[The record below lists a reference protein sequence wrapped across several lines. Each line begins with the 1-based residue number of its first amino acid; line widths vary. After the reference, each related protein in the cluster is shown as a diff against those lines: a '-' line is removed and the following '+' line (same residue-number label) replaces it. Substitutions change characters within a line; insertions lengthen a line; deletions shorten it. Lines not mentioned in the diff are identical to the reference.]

1 MDELSYIL
9 NEITGADLKE
19 TQSDQGDNTGE
30 EGERH
35 RDLMQKLV
43 QTMQGLIKAGK
54 TPVIVLDGL
63 DKVKRKNKLEK
74 VKQCSLTHN
83 LGENYVNNL

>member
-9 NEITGADLKE
+9 NEITGAELKE
-19 TQSDQGDNTGE
+19 TQSDQGDRIGE

-43 QTMQGLIKAGK
+43 LIMQGLVQAGK

-74 VKQCSLTHN
+74 VKQCS
-83 LGENYVNNL
+83 

>member
-1 MDELSYIL
+1 MS
-9 NEITGADLKE
+9 EITGADLKE
-19 TQSDQGDNTGE
+19 TQSDQGDRIGE

-43 QTMQGLIKAGK
+43 QTMQGLVQAGK

-74 VKQCSLTHN
+74 VSSVH
-83 LGENYVNNL
+83 

>member
-9 NEITGADLKE
+9 SEITGADLKE
-19 TQSDQGDNTGE
+19 TQSDQGDHIGE

-74 VKQCSLTHN
+74 VRSVH
-83 LGENYVNNL
+83 

>member
-9 NEITGADLKE
+9 SGITGADLKE
-19 TQSDQGDNTGE
+19 TQSNQGDRIGE

-63 DKVKRKNKLEK
+63 DKVKRKDKLEK
-74 VKQCSLTHN
+74 VSSVH
-83 LGENYVNNL
+83 